1 MVKMIYYTLR
11 FHQPFSG
18 LLLRTLFYSVLDHDT
33 IMRMPPLFLSLTTID
48 AAFKKSQELIVDA

>member
-11 FHQPFSG
+11 FHQPLLG

-48 AAFKKSQELIVDA
+48 AAFKKKSRIDR